1 MDLSSIRVPEN
12 PLLLRLERIFLRA
25 SKPMRLRIE
34 FFLSRGGLFSIVWIF
49 LFSFSFC
56 KTVSEVDRTFDSSG
70 KKGTLIISSL
80 DGSKEWIHDPRR
92 SEERFLPASTFK
104 IPNTLISLQERIV
117 SDENFRFH
125 WNGVRTDVDDWN
137 QDQTLKSAFQR
148 SCVWCYQELAVQVG
162 LKKYETY
169 LQKMEYGNLKTGKDV
184 RTFWLEGDL
193 RISAR
198 EQIDFLKKL
207 YLRKFAFD
215 SKYYE
220 ILRKIFLVVRNQ
232 DFSLFAKTGWAQS
245 DPSIGWYVGYLE
257 TKTEVWFFALNLDI
271 RDKKDLPLRKEIVF
285 QSFKELGLIS
295 DDSPKF

>member
-1 MDLSSIRVPEN
+1 MDLCSFRVPEN
-12 PLLLRLERIFLRA
+12 PLLLRLERIYLRA
-25 SKPMRLRIE
+25 SKPMILRIE
-34 FFLSRGGLFSIVWIF
+34 FFLPRGGLFFIVWIF

-56 KTVSEVDRTFDSSG
+56 KSVSEVDRTFNSSG

-80 DGSKEWIHDPRR
+80 DGSKEWIHDQRR

-104 IPNTLISLQERIV
+104 IPNTLIALQEKIV
-117 SDENFRFH
+117 SDENFEFR
-125 WNGVRTDVDDWN
+125 WNGTRTDVEDWN

-148 SCVWCYQELAVQVG
+148 SCVWCYQELAVEVG

-215 SKYYE
+215 SKNYE
-220 ILRKIFLVVRNQ
+220 ILRKIFLVGSGS
-232 DFSLFAKTGWAQS
+232 DSSFFAKTGWAQS
-245 DPSIGWYVGYLE
+245 VPSIGWYVGYLE
-257 TKTEVWFFALNLDI
+257 TKTEVWFFALNLDVGE
-271 RDKKDLPLRKEIVF
+271 KKDLALRKEIVL
-285 QSFKELGLIS
+285 QSFKDLGLIS
-295 DDSPKF
+295 EASPKF